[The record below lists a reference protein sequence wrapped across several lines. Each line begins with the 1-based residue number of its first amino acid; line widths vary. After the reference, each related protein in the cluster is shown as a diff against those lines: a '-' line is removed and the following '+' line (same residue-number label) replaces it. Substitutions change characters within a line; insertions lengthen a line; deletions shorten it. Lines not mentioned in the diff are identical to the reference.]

1 MSKLNDHPL
10 SLDDGALVIDKD
22 LFDVTGIKKFFKV
35 VINTDEDDFL
45 SYPHSTSVRLLDKD
59 DNIVYYELDHL
70 ELVTDEQIE
79 LEKKEVTDHK
89 LSETEVASAMVTI
102 ERLIKHCVM
111 KFQEHDIRNKLSLV
125 IKAECFGGD
134 RGITVE
140 HIATVDYDHSVISK
154 DLEDSL
160 DIAIERYEENENLK
174 PKEIMFDGT
183 INN

>member
-10 SLDDGALVIDKD
+10 SLVDGALVIDKD

-79 LEKKEVTDHK
+79 LEKKEVTD
-89 LSETEVASAMVTI
+89 
-102 ERLIKHCVM
+102 
-111 KFQEHDIRNKLSLV
+111 
-125 IKAECFGGD
+125 
-134 RGITVE
+134 
-140 HIATVDYDHSVISK
+140 VDVK
-154 DLEDSL
+154 LEDV
-160 DIAIERYEENENLK
+160 DMVINEVLGK
-174 PKEIMFDGT
+174 IKVEKADVL
-183 INN
+183 

>member
-10 SLDDGALVIDKD
+10 SLVDGALVIDKD

-79 LEKKEVTDHK
+79 LE
-89 LSETEVASAMVTI
+89 SAMVTI

-111 KFQEHDIRNKLSLV
+111 KFQEHDIGKKLSLV

-174 PKEIMFDGT
+174 PKEIKFDGT